1 MGGHRSKAGTSS
13 VDCPS
18 CVVGMGKEADAEDEA
33 DTSVVGSTSSA
44 AAVDKGS
51 AGRADRADC
60 PSSFAPGRVGA
71 S

>member
-13 VDCPS
+13 VDYPS
-18 CVVGMGKEADAEDEA
+18 YVVGMGKEAD
-33 DTSVVGSTSSA
+33 TSVAGSTSFA

-51 AGRADRADC
+51 ADC
-60 PSSFAPGRVGA
+60 PSSFALGRVGA